1 MSQKQS
7 TYRPYFSVPSI
18 DHRAALWAA
27 YMNCQNAFLGLTM
40 VGSSEQGANLNIT
53 RTPQE
58 TFVYQ
63 LGILD
68 AYLAEDKDEEFNK
81 EEPKSLAALLDS
93 NSPNELGRFE
103 KFSEYFRYW
112 DKIVAL
118 MVRSGFYNVGSQP
131 VEL

>member
-1 MSQKQS
+1 MPQEATS
-7 TYRPYFSVPSI
+7 YRPYFSFPSI

-27 YMNCQNAFLGLTM
+27 YMNCQNAFLGLSMFGGSEPGGTM
-40 VGSSEQGANLNIT
+40 NFT

-68 AYLAEDKDEEFNK
+68 AYLKSDKDEEFKK
-81 EEPKSLAALLDS
+81 EGPEALADLLET
-93 NSPNELGRFE
+93 NEPNELGRFT
-103 KFSEYFRYW
+103 KFSDYFRYW

-118 MVRSGFYNVGSQP
+118 MVRSGFYNVGSEP
-131 VEL
+131 IHL